1 MLLSMNRAA
10 CETVPVAQSPE
21 RFRARNVVAAPTEY
35 SMADRQSREAK
46 PALRE
51 TSEPSDERGATGFTQ
66 REIEDVEERSSPRT
80 PVIYEI
86 VCRLGEE
93 EMVRPVTSLWWSG
106 VAAGLSISFS
116 LFGQAVLQMHLPD
129 APWRPLITSFGY
141 AAGFVMVVLS
151 RQQLFT
157 ENTITV
163 VLPVMASFN
172 RDNVQKLVRMWA
184 VVFLANMVGTLF
196 AALFCTFTPA
206 LSPELRDSMLAVSG
220 HLQHLGWAEMLFRAI
235 GAGFL
240 VAAMVWLLPGAESTQ
255 LHVVVLMSWLIAIG
269 GFEHVVAGSIEA
281 FMLALNGQMGVWPML
296 ADFFTPVLTP
306 DLRNGMIAISGQLLE
321 HSWLDTAFMAVGAG
335 FLMAAMVWLLPGAEA
350 AQFYVVVMMTWLIA
364 AGGFTHVVAGSMEA
378 FMLALNGGI
387 GFWAMLGDFFVP
399 VLIGNIIGGTA
410 LFALLAYA
418 QVMQEI

>member
-1 MLLSMNRAA
+1 
-10 CETVPVAQSPE
+10 
-21 RFRARNVVAAPTEY
+21 
-35 SMADRQSREAK
+35 MADRQSREAK

-163 VLPVMASFN
+163 VLPVMACFTLRN
-172 RDNVQKLVRMWA
+172 LGRLARMWGI
-184 VVFLANMVGTLF
+184 VLAANLTGTLV
-196 AALFCTFTPA
+196 AASFCTLTPVI
-206 LSPELRDSMLAVSG
+206 SPELHESMIGISRGILEY
-220 HLQHLGWAEMLFRAI
+220 GWSELFFRGI

-240 VAAMVWLLPGAESTQ
+240 IAAMVWLIPGAATAQ
-255 LHVVVLMSWLIAIG
+255 FCVVVLMTYLISIG
-269 GFEHVVAGSIEA
+269 NFAHVI
-281 FMLALNGQMGVWPML
+281 
-296 ADFFTPVLTP
+296 
-306 DLRNGMIAISGQLLE
+306 
-321 HSWLDTAFMAVGAG
+321 
-335 FLMAAMVWLLPGAEA
+335 
-350 AQFYVVVMMTWLIA
+350 
-364 AGGFTHVVAGSMEA
+364 AGSMEA
-378 FMLALNGGI
+378 FMLVVSRETELWRI
-387 GFWAMLGDFFVP
+387 IQDFLAP
-399 VLIGNIIGGTA
+399 VLLGNIAGGTA
-410 LFALLAYA
+410 LFAVISYA
-418 QVMQEI
+418 QVMNEI